1 MKIPLTTQKRIAIKI
16 PSLGAGGA
24 PCAGKA
30 PTSKFHLSEKLS
42 GIGPTVYAGELVC
55 RITKKLHSFKS
66 TCGQH
71 IGWYQIRLSFLQ
83 FLSGSTTAKEQLQSC
98 IA

>member
-1 MKIPLTTQKRIAIKI
+1 MKILLTTQIRITIKI
-16 PSLGAGGA
+16 LSLGAGGA
-24 PCAGKA
+24 PCAGTA

-42 GIGPTVYAGELVC
+42 GIGLTVYAGELVC
-55 RITKKLHSFKS
+55 RIPKKMHSFNS

-71 IGWYQIRLSFLQ
+71 LGWYQIRLSFLQ